1 MLSQFHRTPKLPTCQ
16 NSVEV
21 GQGAQ
26 DSDLMGGEIWV
37 LFFFKKKKKNLFNRV
52 MSVYKKIK
60 QENPHWKRLI
70 ILDPQDK

>member
-37 LFFFKKKKKNLFNRV
+37 LFFFKKKN
-52 MSVYKKIK
+52 
-60 QENPHWKRLI
+60 NPIQSSHECK
-70 ILDPQDK
+70 

>member
-1 MLSQFHRTPKLPTCQ
+1 L
-16 NSVEV
+16 
-21 GQGAQ
+21 
-26 DSDLMGGEIWV
+26 GGEIWV
-37 LFFFKKKKKNLFNRV
+37 LFFFFKKKKNLFNRV

>member
-37 LFFFKKKKKNLFNRV
+37 LFFFFKKKKNPIQ
-52 MSVYKKIK
+52 SSHECI
-60 QENPHWKRLI
+60 
-70 ILDPQDK
+70 